1 MPLSIHYLHFYML
14 NYLKY
19 SLLICFNYNV
29 RQNIFYFNWFSAYY
43 LSREKMAKH
52 ILIIEDDEDI
62 LQVLE
67 TVLVHNDFTV
77 KGLHRT
83 DDIIGSVEETKPDLV
98 LTDFL
103 LSGTNGGKICQLI
116 KNNKDTCHIPV
127 ILISAY
133 PELAISLG
141 NFGFD
146 AFIPKPFDI
155 NVLVNKINEFIK

>member
-1 MPLSIHYLHFYML
+1 
-14 NYLKY
+14 
-19 SLLICFNYNV
+19 
-29 RQNIFYFNWFSAYY
+29 
-43 LSREKMAKH
+43 MAKR

-67 TVLVHNDFTV
+67 TVLVYNDFTV
-77 KGLHRT
+77 KGLSRT
-83 DDIIGSVEETKPDLV
+83 DDILKLIEDYKPDLV

-103 LSGTNGGKICQLI
+103 LSGTNGGKICQSI
-116 KNNKDTCHIPV
+116 KGNKDICHIPV

-146 AFIPKPFDI
+146 AFLTKPFDI
-155 NVLVNKINEFIK
+155 NVLVSKINGLIS

>member
-1 MPLSIHYLHFYML
+1 MG
-14 NYLKY
+14 K
-19 SLLICFNYNV
+19 
-29 RQNIFYFNWFSAYY
+29 Q
-43 LSREKMAKH
+43 

-67 TVLVHNDFTV
+67 TVLVFNAFSV
-77 KGLHRT
+77 KGLNRT
-83 DDIIGSVEETKPDLV
+83 DDIFKSVEEYKPDLV
-98 LTDFL
+98 LTDYL

-116 KNNKDTCHIPV
+116 KSNKDTCHIPV

-146 AFIPKPFDI
+146 AFITKPFDI
-155 NVLVNKINEFIK
+155 NQLVSKIKELTN